1 MTSYIG
7 QTITTT
13 RVNVRQGAANTT
25 APVARTLDSGI
36 TVGIVAQVTGE
47 AVQHNANWYQVDGDG
62 FVWSGGCGPLTA
74 AHASAALAVPMVV
87 DIYHGDTVT
96 SFLQAKNAGL
106 VGVIHKA
113 TTGGTGTDSAYAQR
127 RQFATA
133 AGLLWGAYHWGTSA
147 PIDQQVDNFLAFAQP
162 DKHTLVALDYEQD
175 AGNQMTLD
183 GARQFLQGIEAKLG
197 RKAVLYSGSLIKSE
211 LGSTK
216 DAYFGSH
223 RLWLAQYGSV
233 PSVQASWSNYWLW
246 QYTDGTAGPGPRSCP
261 GIPGNSTGN
270 LDCNGFTG
278 DPAHLAAQWA
288 S

>member
-1 MTSYIG
+1 
-7 QTITTT
+7 
-13 RVNVRQGAANTT
+13 
-25 APVARTLDSGI
+25 
-36 TVGIVAQVTGE
+36 
-47 AVQHNANWYQVDGDG
+47 
-62 FVWSGGCGPLTA
+62 
-74 AHASAALAVPMVV
+74 MVV
-87 DIYHGDTVT
+87 DIYHGNTVT

-127 RQFATA
+127 RQSATA

-147 PIDQQVDNFLAFAQP
+147 PIDQQVDNFLNFAQP

-261 GIPGNSTGN
+261 GIPGNSAGN
-270 LDCNGFTG
+270 LDCDAFQG
-278 DPAHLAAQWA
+278 DAAHLAAQWA